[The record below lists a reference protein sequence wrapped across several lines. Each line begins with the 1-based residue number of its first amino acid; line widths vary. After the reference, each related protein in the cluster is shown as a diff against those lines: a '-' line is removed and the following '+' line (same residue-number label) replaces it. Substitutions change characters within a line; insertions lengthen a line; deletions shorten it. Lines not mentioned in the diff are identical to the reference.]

1 MKYEKPSSAMHSLS
15 GSLQDFDRASGN
27 RVERLIFNHR
37 PWVILLCLLATLV
50 LGWQAASIGINA
62 SYEKTIPTKHPFVV
76 NFLAERSELSGLGNA
91 LRIAVTAEQG
101 DIFSAEYLDTLS
113 KLNDEIYLLPGV
125 DKPYMKSLWTP
136 TTRWTAVTEDG
147 LDGGTVIPGSYDG
160 TPESL
165 DEVRTNV
172 ARSGEIGQLVA
183 ANFKS
188 SVIYVPLLEINPETG
203 KTLDAGEFSRRLEAL
218 RDKYQNEQ
226 VRIHITGFTKL
237 IGDLIEGLLQVAL
250 FFVAAVAITV
260 AVLFWYTR
268 CVRSTFV
275 VVLCS
280 LVGVL
285 WQVGLLAAMG
295 YELDPYSILVPFLV
309 FAIGMSHGSQ
319 KMNGIM
325 QDIGRGMLPWIAAR
339 LTFRRLFLAGLT
351 ALISDAV
358 GFAVLM
364 VIEIQVIQDLAI
376 TASIGVAVLILT
388 NLVLLPVLLSY
399 TGVSPKAAQRSL
411 HAEQDDRAGVAR
423 HPLWRLLDRFT
434 SRSWAIAAVLVG
446 LLLAVFGNQVSSQLQ
461 IGDLDPGAPELRA
474 DSRYNRDVQF
484 MNDNYAAS
492 SDIFVVMIR
501 TPEDQCTRYSTLSAV
516 DQLAWRLEQ
525 LPGVESTN
533 SMAAL
538 SKIATAGYNEGNF
551 KWYELTPNDGALGAV
566 QTRAPRELFNQ
577 GCSLL
582 SLYVYLADHK
592 AETLSR
598 VVATSEAF
606 IAEQQ
611 LPEVKFMLAAGSAG
625 IEAATNIVVEQ
636 AMQEML
642 YWVYGVVILLCWV
655 TFRSWRAVLV
665 AILPLMLTS
674 ILAEA
679 LMVGL
684 GMGVKV
690 ATLPVIALGVGIGI
704 DYALYVL
711 SVILARMRAGDSLS
725 EAYYRALL
733 FTGKVVVLTGITL
746 AIAVAT
752 WVFSPIKFQADM
764 GILLAFMFL
773 MNMLGALIL
782 LPALAYFL
790 MPQKLFVAK
799 SGDVPA
805 VQPDGVS

>member
-1 MKYEKPSSAMHSLS
+1 
-15 GSLQDFDRASGN
+15 
-27 RVERLIFNHR
+27 
-37 PWVILLCLLATLV
+37 
-50 LGWQAASIGINA
+50 
-62 SYEKTIPTKHPFVV
+62 
-76 NFLAERSELSGLGNA
+76 
-91 LRIAVTAEQG
+91 
-101 DIFSAEYLDTLS
+101 
-113 KLNDEIYLLPGV
+113 
-125 DKPYMKSLWTP
+125 
-136 TTRWTAVTEDG
+136 
-147 LDGGTVIPGSYDG
+147 
-160 TPESL
+160 
-165 DEVRTNV
+165 
-172 ARSGEIGQLVA
+172 LVA

-203 KTLDAGEFSRRLEAL
+203 KTLDAGEFSRQLEAL
-218 RDKYQNEQ
+218 RDKYQNDNLS
-226 VRIHITGFTKL
+226 IHITGFTKL
-237 IGDLIEGLLQVAL
+237 IGDLIEGLLQVSL
-250 FFVAAVAITV
+250 FFVAAVVVTI

-268 CVRSTFV
+268 CVRSTFAV
-275 VVLCS
+275 VICS
-280 LVGVL
+280 LIGVL
-285 WQVGLLAAMG
+285 WQVGLLSAMG

-325 QDIGRGMLPWIAAR
+325 QDIGRGMQPWVAAR
-339 LTFRRLFLAGLT
+339 LTFRRLFVPGLT

-364 VIEIQVIQDLAI
+364 VIDIRVIQDLAI

-399 TGVSPKAAQRSL
+399 IGVGANAAKRSL
-411 HAEQDDRAGVAR
+411 QAEQADNAGLAR
-423 HPLWRLLDRFT
+423 HPLWRFLDRFT
-434 SRSWAIAAVLVG
+434 TRRWAYGALLVG
-446 LLLAVFGNQVSSQLQ
+446 VLLAIGGQSISTQLK

-484 MNDNYAAS
+484 MNENYAAS

-538 SKIATAGYNEGNF
+538 SKMASAGYNEGNF
-551 KWYELTPNDGALGAV
+551 KWFELVPNDGALGAV

-582 SLYVYLADHK
+582 SLYVYLSDHK
-592 AETLSR
+592 AETLSA
-598 VVATSEAF
+598 VVAASEAF

-611 LPEVKFMLAAGSAG
+611 LPGVKFMLAAGSAG
-625 IEAATNIVVEQ
+625 IEAATNIVVEK

-642 YWVYGVVILLCWV
+642 YWVYGAVIILCWV
-655 TFRSWRAVLV
+655 TFRSWRAVVV

-674 ILAEA
+674 ILTEA

-733 FTGKVVVLTGITL
+733 FTGKVVLLTGVTL

-752 WVFSPIKFQADM
+752 WAFSPIKFQADM

-782 LPALAYFL
+782 LPALAYVLF
-790 MPQKLFVAK
+790 PQKVVAVK
-799 SGDVPA
+799 SVSSADARSVT
-805 VQPDGVS
+805 GV